1 VEVFTNPDELFGPNL
16 LYMTPVKLLALL
28 GILLASQ
35 LLAEDARVATLIQQG
50 DQADA
55 RHDAQAALGA
65 LRQAEDL
72 DARNFGVLLRIS
84 KQYTDLIDRAKGKD
98 EAHTL
103 ADKALDY
110 GRRAVALDDQN
121 AKAHLNLAICYGK
134 LTDFV
139 SNKTKMEYARLIHDE
154 AQRSIDLDARDDY
167 AWHVLGRWHAGV
179 ANLNG
184 VLKTLAGLV
193 YGGLPPASNEDAV
206 RCLKKATE
214 LAPQRMMHHAELA
227 KAYAAASQPD
237 RAAQEWQNVL
247 GIRPA
252 DSQDEQYQKEAKV
265 ALDAA
270 RQSRGRG
277 ADGVARR

>member
-1 VEVFTNPDELFGPNL
+1 
-16 LYMTPVKLLALL
+16 MTPVKFLALL
-28 GILLASQ
+28 GLFLASQ
-35 LLAEDARVATLIQQG
+35 LMAEDTRVTTLVQQG

-55 RHDAQAALGA
+55 RHDAQGALSV

-72 DARNFGVLLRIS
+72 DSKNFGVVLRIS
-84 KQYTDLIDRAKGKD
+84 KQYTDLIDRAKNKE
-98 EAHTL
+98 EAHIL

-110 GRRAVALDDQN
+110 GKRAVVLDGDN

-154 AQRSIDLDARDDY
+154 AARSIELDAKDDY

-227 KAYAAASQPD
+227 KAYTAAGQPD

-247 GIRPA
+247 GIRPV
-252 DSQDEQYQKEAKV
+252 DTQDEQYQKDAKT

-270 RQSRGRG
+270 RQTRGR
-277 ADGVARR
+277 AAAAAGVARR